1 MKDIKLS
8 IRYGIDIRHEIGKVV
23 LWQQAMG
30 DIQMGNFDIAAMQK
44 IQKELQEKYKD
55 KWGGLS
61 PDKARNQ
68 LLWLYSELGEV
79 GDVIKKSG
87 DDKIMNDSDTRRH
100 FIEEMC
106 DVMMYFNDV
115 LLCYDISPEEFEKIY
130 LEKHQTN
137 LNRW

>member
-1 MKDIKLS
+1 
-8 IRYGIDIRHEIGKVV
+8 
-23 LWQQAMG
+23 
-30 DIQMGNFDIAAMQK
+30 MGNFDIAAMQN

-55 KWGGLS
+55 KWCGLS
-61 PDKARNQ
+61 PENARNQ

-79 GDVIKKSG
+79 GDVIKKKG
-87 DDKIMNDSDTRRH
+87 DDNIMNDSDTRRH

-130 LEKHQTN
+130 MEKHKIN